1 MLGTP
6 EISALLK
13 ELFSMPVEGWGDDG
27 GVNKSKISRNISP
40 ACNIALVTADGV
52 FFTSDLAC
60 ICSQLPP
67 RYITIVS
74 GLSRFCFINSKFISE
89 PFGNLS
95 SELSEYS
102 SVLESVLVFK
112 FHLLFFKNDSHST
125 YEKVLWWS
133 GKPPAFTCQCRDM
146 PASFLLAPVI
156 LAGLNLLQL
165 SKDIIMSS
173 KPQCPTFSGNCSWPI
188 ATS

>member
-1 MLGTP
+1 
-6 EISALLK
+6 
-13 ELFSMPVEGWGDDG
+13 MPVEGWGDDG

-102 SVLESVLVFK
+102 SVLESVLVFLSSIYCFSRMTPTQHMKK
-112 FHLLFFKNDSHST
+112 FFGGRANPLLLHANV
-125 YEKVLWWS
+125 EI
-133 GKPPAFTCQCRDM
+133 CQ
-146 PASFLLAPVI
+146 PASCWHL
-156 LAGLNLLQL
+156 
-165 SKDIIMSS
+165 
-173 KPQCPTFSGNCSWPI
+173 
-188 ATS
+188 